1 MQKKTITKPLL
12 RTAFISLLDEKNIEE
27 ITVQEI
33 VEKAMINRSTFYLH
47 YKDKY
52 HLYDSIVTEILL
64 ELSTTLEQANKYPFK
79 TLLNDYYHQNKP
91 LDSAVVFLEHIH
103 ENADIYSIL
112 IKQKDFQAQFA
123 NLISDMIY
131 NGNALPRIMT
141 NHIAYG
147 SVGTILEWLTKNT
160 PYSIYYL
167 ANFITRLSI
176 SEILEYKN
184 LQIE

>member
-12 RTAFISLLDEKNIEE
+12 RTAFISLLNEKNIEE

-52 HLYDSIVTEILL
+52 NLYDSIVTELL
-64 ELSTTLEQANKYPFK
+64 EDLSTTLEQANQYSFK
-79 TLLNDYYHQNKP
+79 TLLNDFYDQNKP
-91 LDSAVVFLEHIH
+91 LDIAIQFLEHIQT
-103 ENADIYSIL
+103 NADIYSVL
-112 IKQKDFQAQFA
+112 IQQNEFQAQFA
-123 NLISDMIY
+123 NIISNMIY
-131 NGNALPRIMT
+131 SGNALPRIIT

-147 SVGTILEWLTKNT
+147 SVGTILEWLTKDT
-160 PYSIYYL
+160 PYSIHYL
-167 ANFITRLSI
+167 ANLITRLSI